1 MPPFHLVVMP
11 VAGQARPFPLG
22 DEPVRIGSAAECEVH
37 VADPELAPI
46 HARIE
51 PRDGEYVLVRVSL
64 PLLLNGLRAKAQI
77 LAPHDLIV
85 LGKNAIAFRPGP
97 SPAPKRG
104 AAELVGVEP
113 MRRLHSFA
121 ERVRSGDSAASL
133 AEHLVAD
140 VLALSEASRGSVV
153 RFTRDDDPVRLAT
166 CSQGSFS
173 GSEMVSSR
181 TLLARMR
188 ETGGPVFVESTATD
202 PRLAGAE
209 SLAGLPPFSA
219 IAVPI
224 AHEGRVLGAVY
235 VSGRVGR
242 LAPAH
247 VELLEVYASMA
258 AGILETERRAS
269 ALAEQVISLGDSD
282 DDPSSVLVGASA
294 PMRELRRTIR
304 KVAASRAPVLVLGET
319 GTGKE
324 LVAREVHRLSPRA
337 SEPFVAVN
345 CGAIPPELL
354 ASELFGH
361 KKGAFTQAHQD
372 RPGYFRSADGGTLF
386 LDEIGEMPLHQ
397 QVALLR
403 VLQEGRV
410 TPVGADTSVPVD
422 VRILGATNRPMAEEV
437 ASGRFRQ
444 DLYFRI
450 AMVTLQVPP
459 LRERQGD
466 IVRLAA
472 HFLRAH
478 AHELRLPGLRFTDD
492 ALDALTRAPW
502 NGNVREL
509 EATVGRAVLLREGPT
524 ITAGDLGLRTTS
536 PPRHD
541 GPALRP
547 LAMARDEFL
556 RDYVR
561 DAVDRCGGNRT
572 AAAEALLVTPRTV
585 FKYLEE

>member
-1 MPPFHLVVMP
+1 MASFHLLILP
-11 VAGQARPFPLG
+11 AAGNTRTFELG
-22 DEPVRIGSAAECEVH
+22 DTPVRIGAAAECEVH
-37 VADPELAPI
+37 VADPELAPV

-51 PRDGEYVLVRVSL
+51 PRDGGYVLVRESL

-77 LAPHDLIV
+77 LAAHDLIV

-97 SPAPKRG
+97 SPAPLVG
-104 AAELVGVEP
+104 AALEGVEP
-113 MRRLHSFA
+113 IRRIRAFA
-121 ERVRSGDSAASL
+121 ERVRRGDDGPAL
-133 AEHLVAD
+133 AEHLVGD
-140 VLALSEASRGSVV
+140 VLALTNGSRGSVV
-153 RFTRDDDPVRLAT
+153 RFTQDDDPVRLAT
-166 CSQGSFS
+166 CTQGSFS
-173 GSEMVSSR
+173 GGEITISR

-188 ETGGPVFVESTATD
+188 ETASAVLVESTATD
-202 PRLAGAE
+202 PRIAGAE
-209 SLAGLPPFSA
+209 SLAGAPPFSA

-224 AHEGRVLGAVY
+224 AHEGRVLGALY
-235 VSGRVGR
+235 VSARVGK
-242 LAPAH
+242 LLPPH

-258 AGILETERRAS
+258 AGILETERRAT
-269 ALAEQVISLGDSD
+269 ALAEQVAALGDTD
-282 DDPSSVLVGASA
+282 DDRSSVIVGNSA
-294 PMRELRRTIR
+294 PIRELRRTIG
-304 KVAASRAPVLVLGET
+304 KVAASKAPVLVLGET

-337 SEPFVAVN
+337 REPFVAVN

-386 LDEIGEMPLHQ
+386 LDEIGEMPLLQ

-410 TPVGADTSVPVD
+410 TPVGSDTSVPVD
-422 VRILGATNRPMAEEV
+422 VRILGATNRAIADEV
-437 ASGRFRQ
+437 AQGRFRQ

-450 AMVTLQVPP
+450 AMVTLHVPP

-466 IVRLAA
+466 IMRLAT
-472 HFLRAH
+472 HFIRAH
-478 AHELRLPGLRFTDD
+478 AQELRLPSLRFTDD

-502 NGNVREL
+502 EGNVREL
-509 EATVGRAVLLREGPT
+509 EATVGRAVLLRESPT
-524 ITAGDLGLRTTS
+524 ITRADLGLAESAT
-536 PPRHD
+536 PRA
-541 GPALRP
+541 GAPAVRP

-561 DAVDRCGGNRT
+561 DAVSRCGGNRT
-572 AAAEALLVTPRTV
+572 AAADALMVTPRTV

>member
-1 MPPFHLVVMP
+1 MPASHLVVMP
-11 VAGQARPFPLG
+11 AAGTIRTFALG
-22 DEPVRIGSAAECEVH
+22 ESAVRIGSASECEVH
-37 VADPELAPI
+37 LADPELAPV

-51 PRDGEYVLVRVSL
+51 PRDGGYVLVRVAL
-64 PLLLNGLRAKAQI
+64 PLLLNGLRAKAHL

-85 LGKNAIAFRPGP
+85 VGKNAIAFRPGP
-97 SPAPKRG
+97 PPAPAHG
-104 AAELVGVEP
+104 DAHLAGVEP
-113 MRRLHSFA
+113 MRRLHAFA
-121 ERVRSGDSAASL
+121 ERVRLGDAATVL

-140 VLALSEASRGSVV
+140 VLALTQASRGSVV
-153 RFTRDDDPVRLAT
+153 RFTQDDDPVRLAT

-173 GSEMVSSR
+173 GSEITLSR

-188 ETGGPVFVESTATD
+188 ETASSVLVESTATD
-202 PRLAGAE
+202 PRFAGAE
-209 SLAGLPPFSA
+209 SLVGAPPFSA

-224 AHEGRVLGAVY
+224 AHEGRVLGALY
-235 VSGRVGR
+235 ASGRVGK
-242 LAPAH
+242 LGPAH
-247 VELLEVYASMA
+247 VELLEVYASIA
-258 AGILETERRAS
+258 AGLLEAERRAA
-269 ALAEQVISLGDSD
+269 ALAEQVHELGDTD
-282 DDPSSVLVGASA
+282 DDRASVLVGASA
-294 PMRELRRTIR
+294 PMRELRRTIH
-304 KVAASRAPVLVLGET
+304 KVAASKAPVLVLGET

-337 SEPFVAVN
+337 REPFIAVN

-386 LDEIGEMPLHQ
+386 LDEIGEMPLLQ

-422 VRILGATNRPMAEEV
+422 VRILGATNRNMAEEV
-437 ASGRFRQ
+437 AHGRFRQ

-450 AMVTLQVPP
+450 AMVTLHVPP
-459 LRERQGD
+459 LRGRQGD

-472 HFLRAH
+472 HFLRGH
-478 AHELRLPGLRFTDD
+478 AQDLRLPGLRFADD
-492 ALDALTRAPW
+492 ALEALRRAPW
-502 NGNVREL
+502 EGNVREL
-509 EATVGRAVLLREGPT
+509 EATVGRAVLLREGPM
-524 ITAGDLGLRTTS
+524 ITRADLGLAAS
-536 PPRHD
+536 AAPHA
-541 GPALRP
+541 GAPALRP

-561 DAVDRCGGNRT
+561 DAVSRHGGNRT
-572 AAAEALLVTPRTV
+572 AAADALLVTPRTV